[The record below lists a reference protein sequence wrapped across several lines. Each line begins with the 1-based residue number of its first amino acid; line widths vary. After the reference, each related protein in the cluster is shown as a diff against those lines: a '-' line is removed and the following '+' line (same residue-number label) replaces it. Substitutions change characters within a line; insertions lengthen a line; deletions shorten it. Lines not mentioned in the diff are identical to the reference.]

1 MNLDNCPRCGRLYAK
16 NFMGICGNCIKDI
29 EVEYD
34 KCKTY
39 LREHKGAHMQELSD
53 ATGVSV
59 RQITK
64 FIREGRISIENNP
77 ELMYPCEVCGTTMLR
92 EGTMCENCRS
102 RLTRDLSSAAQEIA
116 SDSQDHGAMTYGAVN
131 KLRKD

>member
-1 MNLDNCPRCGRLYAK
+1 MNLDNCPRCGKLYAK
-16 NFMGICGNCIKDI
+16 NFKNLCSDCIRDI
-29 EVEYD
+29 EAEYA

-39 LREHKGAHMQELSD
+39 LREHKGTHMQQLSD

-77 ELMYPCEVCGTTMLR
+77 EMMYPCEVCGVTMLR
-92 EGTMCENCRS
+92 EGNMCESCRT
-102 RLTRDLSSAAQEIA
+102 RLTRDLSAASQELN
-116 SDSQDHGAMTYGAVN
+116 GETPNGPNYTYGALN
-131 KLRKD
+131 KIRND

>member
-1 MNLDNCPRCGRLYAK
+1 MNLDNCPRCGKLYAK
-16 NFMGICGNCIKDI
+16 NFMGMCGNCIKDI
-29 EVEYD
+29 EAEYD

-39 LREHKGAHMQELSD
+39 LRANKGAHMQELSE

-77 ELMYPCEVCGTTMLR
+77 GMMYPCEVCGTTMLR
-92 EGTMCENCRS
+92 EGTMCESCRA
-102 RLTRDLSSAAQEIA
+102 RLTRDLNEAAKTMNDDE
-116 SDSQDHGAMTYGAVN
+116 SNGGPTTYGAVN